1 MKRGDIVLAS
11 AGSGY
16 AGKPRPV
23 VVVQDSAYDTL
34 TSVVVCPLS
43 TSSPV
48 ADPLRI
54 GLTPSPLNGL
64 EEACAVMVDRV
75 SAVPRTKL
83 GVRIGEV
90 DQKMLVAITRGLAS
104 LIGLGSSNTL

>member
-16 AGKPRPV
+16 VGKPRPV
-23 VVVQDSAYDTL
+23 VVVQDAVYDNL

-43 TSSPV
+43 TSSPI

-54 GLTPSPLNGL
+54 GLIPNSLNGL
-64 EEACAVMVDRV
+64 EDECAVMVDKV

-90 DQKMLVAITRGLAS
+90 DHKTLMGISRGLAS
-104 LIGLGSSNTL
+104 LIGLGS